1 MKHVIIAIFSS
12 LLLVSCFER
21 LPENKA
27 YEHMMETEFDALSR
41 RFDAPDRE
49 EWQKPEEVLDFM
61 KILEDDVVAEI
72 GPGTGYFTFPLAGRC
87 KKVIALD
94 IDTAFINYL
103 NRRKAQQRV
112 GNVEIRPT
120 ERDEPKLDPLECD
133 KIVLVN
139 SAHQLEKT
147 AKYLS
152 KARKCLP
159 IGGSVLIVDFKRGDL
174 PVGPPDQYKLPLK
187 KLTRELGLAGF
198 RSLDVDTTTLPYQ
211 YMVRAY

>member
-1 MKHVIIAIFSS
+1 MKYLLATLLPCF
-12 LLLVSCFER
+12 LLVSCFEG

-27 YEHMMETEFDALSR
+27 YEHMMETEFDALAK
-41 RFDAPDRE
+41 RFDTPDRAT
-49 EWQKPEEVLDFM
+49 WQKPDEVLDFM
-61 KILEDDVVAEI
+61 KIDKEDIVAEI

-94 IDTAFINYL
+94 IDTAFINHL
-103 NRRKAQQRV
+103 NREKAIRRV
-112 GNVEIRPT
+112 GNIEIRLT
-120 ERDEPKLDPLECD
+120 GRDEPKLEMMECD
-133 KIVLVN
+133 KVVLVN

-159 IGGSVLIVDFKRGDL
+159 IGGSVLIVDFKAGEL
-174 PVGPPDQYKLPLK
+174 PVGPPEQYKLPLK